1 MRLYQVKWGDGMQ
14 DAELRETYID
24 GQSIYLGA
32 IFDVEK
38 WRVTLPDGREAIR
51 EVVLHKGAA
60 AIVPVDARGY
70 VTLVR
75 QHRVV
80 IGQFTWEIPA
90 GKLDYVGEDPL
101 SCAKR
106 ELEEETG
113 LQARRWQQLSQVIT
127 TPGFCTEQIAIYLAT
142 DLSQHEIHRDADE
155 FLRLKKMP
163 LSEAVLGVMNG
174 EFQDAKTCLGL
185 LMAHKALEE
194 SARMPFG
201 DGLQPFRRTARYP
214 GADAQG

>member
-1 MRLYQVKWGDGMQ
+1 MQ
-14 DAELRETYID
+14 DEELRETYLD
-24 GQSIYLGA
+24 GQSIYQGA
-32 IFDVEK
+32 IIDVEK
-38 WRVTLPDGREAIR
+38 WRVTLPDGRLAVR

-60 AIVPVDARGY
+60 AIVPVDGRGY

-80 IGQFTWEIPA
+80 IDQFTWEIPA
-90 GKLDYVGEDPL
+90 GKLDYTGEDPL

-113 LQARRWQQLSQVIT
+113 LQAQSWQQLSLVIT

-142 DLSQHEIHRDADE
+142 DLSQHEVHRDEDE
-155 FLRLKKMP
+155 FLRLKKLP
-163 LSEAVLGVMNG
+163 LWEAVLGVMNG

-185 LMAHKALEE
+185 LMAHKVLEDR
-194 SARMPFG
+194 ARMPFG
-201 DGLQPFRRTARYP
+201 DGLPPMRRTARYS
-214 GADAQG
+214 GADAQA